1 MWNKNLINKLVLIV
15 SLLSLLSVT
24 CSLPFFLN
32 NGDEEIELGEDT
44 VVFNQK
50 MLESISS
57 VSPDGNTYILKKN
70 SDVNKLETGN
80 IIIGEPTEL
89 TPYGFLRKITQVT
102 SKGEELEIS
111 SEPTSLDEAI
121 KNGRIHFQQSL
132 TPDDIVLDPSVKGIT
147 ILYEEEDKS
156 LEKFSSPAFFVRKAK
171 AANPII
177 LQIEDVV
184 IYDFDGDESTKYDQV
199 LANGEIR
206 LTSDIEFDYEIK
218 WFNVKRLYW
227 VFNGNDEID
236 LHFSM
241 GGNIPIIESELN
253 LIPPLRLFTVLVLV
267 AGLPVTFTPEILV
280 KGGMNGELQFD
291 LFTSFYQSASF
302 TAGFEYKDDQFKLIS
317 EFKNN
322 FDADL
327 PEIKGYANF
336 NVFAGPHLK
345 LRIYEMFGP
354 YTGIMGRFS
363 FESGSARCPKFEL
376 FGDFLV
382 NAGVDVDVLS
392 KRIMHKEFQVI
403 DSKNFTILRSNEQCG
418 IKTPILT
425 ITPSYT
431 FTPSLTPTISPSQTS
446 TVTPTPS
453 NTVTR
458 TPKRCSWED
467 KILGIWIN
475 KGESPHHYLR
485 YYANGSAEWGYVSYD
500 RNGNPDYKKESEGAY
515 YCLEND
521 VINTQLTV
529 GSYFNKLKFYAGN
542 TKIDFL
548 SKDGSEVK
556 STWHRPDEIRPPEPP
571 DSDTGTVI
579 FINPYGDSP
588 SFHPDIESVQ
598 LVRSSDSKVIME
610 TQTDDRGGFRF
621 ENVPPGEYHILPDL
635 IVSCIFGEFT
645 TFKIQAGEV
654 KEINTHCLT

>member
-1 MWNKNLINKLVLIV
+1 MWNKNPINKLVLIV

-24 CSLPFFLN
+24 CSLPFFSN
-32 NGDEEIELGEDT
+32 NGEEEIELGEDT

-70 SDVNKLETGN
+70 SDVNKLESGD

-102 SKGEELEIS
+102 SEGEELEIS

-147 ILYEEEDKS
+147 ILYEEEEKS
-156 LEKFSSPAFFVRKAK
+156 LEKFSPPAFFVRKAK

-184 IYDFDGDESTKYDQV
+184 IYDFDGDESTVYDQV

-206 LTSDIEFDYEIK
+206 LTSDIELDYEIK
-218 WFNVKRLYW
+218 WFDVKRLYW

-241 GGNIPIIESELN
+241 GGNIPIIKSELN
-253 LIPPLRLFTVLVLV
+253 LIPPLRLFTVVVLV

-302 TAGFEYKDDQFKLIS
+302 TAGFEYKDDQFELIS

-327 PEIKGYANF
+327 PEIEGYAKF

-345 LRIYEMFGP
+345 LRIYEMIGP

-363 FESGSARCPKFEL
+363 FESGSDRCPKFEL

-403 DSKNFTILRSNEQCG
+403 DSKNFTILRSKESCG
-418 IKTPILT
+418 IKTTPFT
-425 ITPSYT
+425 ITPSLT
-431 FTPSLTPTISPSQTS
+431 FTPSLTPTVTPSLTP
-446 TVTPTPS
+446 TVTPSPTNTETPPQ
-453 NTVTR
+453 N
-458 TPKRCSWED
+458 RCSWED
-467 KILGIWIN
+467 KILGFWID
-475 KGESPHHYLR
+475 KGVSPHEYLR
-485 YYANGSAEWGYVSYD
+485 YYAYGSAEWGYVSYD
-500 RNGNPDYKKESEGAY
+500 QKGNPDYQKESEGAY

-529 GSYFNKLKFYAGN
+529 GNYFNKLKFYTGY
-542 TKIDFL
+542 TKVDFL
-548 SKDGSEVK
+548 SEDGSIIK
-556 STWHRPDEIRPPEPP
+556 STWYRPYEIRPPEPP

-579 FINPYGDSP
+579 FIHPSGDSL
-588 SFHPDIESVQ
+588 SFHPEIVNVQ
-598 LVRSSDSKVIME
+598 LVRSSDGKVIME
-610 TQTDDRGGFRF
+610 TQSDDRGGFRF
-621 ENVPPGEYHILPDL
+621 ENVPPGEYYIMPDL
-635 IVSCIFGEFT
+635 IGACIFGEFI
-645 TFKIQAGEV
+645 TFTIQAGEE
-654 KEINTHCLT
+654 KEIITICHW